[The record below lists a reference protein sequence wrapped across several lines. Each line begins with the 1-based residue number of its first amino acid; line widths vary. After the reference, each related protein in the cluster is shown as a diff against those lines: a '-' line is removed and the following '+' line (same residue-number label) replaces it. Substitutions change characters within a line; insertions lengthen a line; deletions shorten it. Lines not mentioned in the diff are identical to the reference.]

1 MSESDPAR
9 SRFII
14 MAAIRWSGAL
24 MAIFG
29 LAIIERK
36 IDLPPEAGYVLFVVG
51 LVDALIVPAVL
62 RRRWKSPQ

>member
-1 MSESDPAR
+1 MSASDPAK
-9 SRFII
+9 SRFIVL
-14 MAAIRWSGAL
+14 AAIRWSGAL

-36 IDLPPEAGYVLFVVG
+36 IDLPLEAGYVVFIVG

-62 RRRWKSPQ
+62 RRRWKAPQ

>member
-1 MSESDPAR
+1 MSAPDPAR
-9 SRFII
+9 SRFILI
-14 MAAIRWSGAL
+14 AAIRWSGAL

-29 LAIIERK
+29 LAIVERK
-36 IDLPPEAGYVLFVVG
+36 IDLPLAAGYVLFVVG